1 VIVFESFKTDRA
13 SQFSRYLLE
22 TAGSFD
28 QDTNA
33 RASAAKLN
41 KNSYSRA
48 FVAAFKEENCEALC
62 PLHSFLSSPDPG
74 CSISGDWLDFLPPS
88 LTRNCLLLLDIYR
101 AEIID
106 IRSE

>member
-1 VIVFESFKTDRA
+1 MAAPPLIGCHLDWLTIAIELERVKLIKNNLFHAFLAPFKRRELRSPRA

-48 FVAAFKEENCEALC
+48 FVAL
-62 PLHSFLSSPDPG
+62 
-74 CSISGDWLDFLPPS
+74 
-88 LTRNCLLLLDIYR
+88 
-101 AEIID
+101 
-106 IRSE
+106 